1 MGLKRKAITDCARWA
16 ELYRVMGQPFPGP
29 WKWTHHPWLYE
40 MHLADSERIIGQ
52 KAAQMGYTEW
62 ALNKTFYAMDIQGI
76 SVLYILPSNDD
87 ASDFSAARFDKAL
100 ENSKYL
106 SQFFSDVKNVGHKRA
121 GNTSLYVRGSRS
133 RSKLKSIDTAL
144 IIFDEMEEMSQ
155 ANFSLALER
164 QSGQRI
170 ETQQVILLSTPSIE
184 DKGINAE
191 YKQSTQEHYFF
202 KCPRCSKLTELVFP
216 DSLIITGEKLTDPNL
231 RNSHYICIECK
242 GKILQEEKEEILKPV
257 AFGGSARYI
266 PTHSNRPWRGF
277 YINQMYSMTVPAYR
291 LAESALK
298 AKSDPTEET
307 EYYNSKGGLPHAVE
321 GAKISEK
328 QLTACFGS
336 HRKGN
341 RTKTGIRTIGIDV
354 GSVCHLSIEEW
365 DVDQKYRIGMN
376 LNDYATPTLIYEG
389 TTSGNIDDFSEL
401 DQFMYEWSVDGGII
415 DAEPERRVA
424 LQFAYRHWGKI
435 FLCDFL
441 WSQQGRTVTMTPEEE
456 RTIKVNRTSWF
467 DLALTR
473 FKTKQIR
480 LPVDVSQQYKDH
492 IREPQRVYKKDK
504 FGNPFGYYESVKADH
519 FALSRIY
526 SEIAL
531 GVAVSVSANQ
541 NISSV
546 Y

>member
-1 MGLKRKAITDCARWA
+1 
-16 ELYRVMGQPFPGP
+16 
-29 WKWTHHPWLYE
+29 
-40 MHLADSERIIGQ
+40 
-52 KAAQMGYTEW
+52 
-62 ALNKTFYAMDIQGI
+62 
-76 SVLYILPSNDD
+76 
-87 ASDFSAARFDKAL
+87 
-100 ENSKYL
+100 
-106 SQFFSDVKNVGHKRA
+106 
-121 GNTSLYVRGSRS
+121 
-133 RSKLKSIDTAL
+133 
-144 IIFDEMEEMSQ
+144 
-155 ANFSLALER
+155 
-164 QSGQRI
+164 
-170 ETQQVILLSTPSIE
+170 
-184 DKGINAE
+184 
-191 YKQSTQEHYFF
+191 
-202 KCPRCSKLTELVFP
+202 
-216 DSLIITGEKLTDPNL
+216 
-231 RNSHYICIECK
+231 
-242 GKILQEEKEEILKPV
+242 
-257 AFGGSARYI
+257 
-266 PTHSNRPWRGF
+266 
-277 YINQMYSMTVPAYR
+277 
-291 LAESALK
+291 
-298 AKSDPTEET
+298 
-307 EYYNSKGGLPHAVE
+307 
-321 GAKISEK
+321 
-328 QLTACFGS
+328 
-336 HRKGN
+336 
-341 RTKTGIRTIGIDV
+341 
-354 GSVCHLSIEEW
+354 
-365 DVDQKYRIGMN
+365 MN